1 MKRSLLFLAAT
12 TVSLFGFS
20 GQAMAYFNDGSLI
33 QVVYQTNGAYEVA
46 TDLGNFSTYTAAYS
60 GQTQTLGSTVT
71 AGSGVFS
78 TATWGDLKVAY
89 FVKQTTGADAWT
101 SGPSTGQTSGNR
113 KWTGFQSA
121 TTSVMSKYA
130 VVAGTSNQATLA
142 KSELQS
148 YNSKLNTL
156 AGVGSFAGFIPAAN
170 GETSLA
176 NIGTVGY
183 VDSYLYYYNTP
194 NSVTSGTQVAKLRT
208 YADGHTEV
216 VGASPV
222 PIPAP
227 IFLLGSGLMAL
238 VGIKRKQTK

>member
-20 GQAMAYFNDGSLI
+20 GQAFAYFTDGSLI
-33 QVVYQTNGAYEVA
+33 QVVYQTNGGFEVA
-46 TDLGNFSTYTAAYS
+46 TDLGAFAPTAAYT
-60 GQTQTLGSTVT
+60 GTTQTLGTTVT

-78 TATWGDLKVAY
+78 TATWGDLRVAY

-130 VVAGTSNQATLA
+130 VVAGTSNQGTLA
-142 KSELQS
+142 KSEMQS
-148 YNSKLNTL
+148 YYSKLNQGGL
-156 AGVGSFAGFIPAAN
+156 GIGGFAGFIPAAN

-194 NSVTSGTQVAKLRT
+194 NSVTAGTQVAKLRT